1 IKKFIKNLST
11 TNYTLSK
18 SLRRFLLINML
29 LLFNGFAFSQQIP
42 TTTQDSTK
50 TGFALGNINMPNPNS
65 IVSKYTYDPL
75 TDRYIYT
82 ETVGN
87 FNINYPIIL
96 TPAEYQRLVLLEGQ
110 RNYYKQKID

>member
-1 IKKFIKNLST
+1 MLFSI
-11 TNYTLSK
+11 YT
-18 SLRRFLLINML
+18 
-29 LLFNGFAFSQQIP
+29 FSQVTP
-42 TTTQDSTK
+42 TEQDSTS

-65 IVSKYTYDPL
+65 IESKYTYDPL

-96 TPAEYQRLVLLEGQ
+96 TPEEFRELVIQENLKE
-110 RNYYKQKID
+110 YYKQKIDAYDGKKEGSEKNKKIYFLNSM